1 MLVSD
6 GAVQGLAL
14 ASEMESRF
22 DRDSRCATWCIFIKL
37 MAYNAFISYSHTADG
52 TLAAALQSALHSFAK
67 PWYKLRALHIFR
79 DQTNLAVNPALW
91 SSIRDALDQSL
102 FFILLASSEA
112 ATSPW
117 VAKEAEYWIG
127 RNGPSHVLIVLT
139 GGTLKWDH
147 SSASFASEYTTAL
160 PACLLRSFPEEPLFL
175 DLHWARDGAAPLR
188 LREPRFH
195 EAVLQLAATLHNRPK
210 DELDG
215 ADIRNQRHT
224 RLLAACG
231 LIAILL
237 ASIFAFRQ
245 TRVSHEESLQNLAA
259 SLAAN
264 SAKVLS
270 DSPDRVRE
278 AALLAIESNR
288 INPSF
293 EGNSSLRAAV
303 SLLPAGAEFYPPESS
318 DPAERVRDMAFSRDG
333 ATLAVARDDGST
345 QLIDVVNKKP
355 IGYLAQDEQPAAS
368 IELPGA
374 PQGASLDN
382 NAAVSVAFNSSGSL
396 LAVGARN
403 GVAHIWALPGG
414 RELLR
419 IFHGAPVS
427 QISFHPKANELATVS
442 DDGHVRIFDIARA
455 AIVAD
460 FRCPDKMVST
470 SFSPS
475 GDLLAALSSEGVVS
489 LFDPVH
495 RRLLRT
501 LGGGEAGF
509 NVAFSDNGKRVAIA
523 SGDFASVWDVTTGRQ
538 LLKASHAA
546 SSETLTPQ
554 QWIVNAAISSD
565 GEFLAYAA
573 RGDKLVRVWN
583 VETGR
588 QILQLKHDSAV
599 AAVSFNSDGTK
610 LGTGS
615 YDGTARVWE
624 LPSGI
629 ELERASQAGGAEVVV
644 FSLTGS
650 RFAAGGVDG
659 SVSVSETRRADRPAS
674 FDLPADVRSV
684 AFSPDGWRLAM
695 GTISVHSEPLVRIAE
710 IGGNTLRDIEF
721 HGAPVIDKLFFVDP
735 NDVIAQWSNK
745 LFLIS
750 IDQSKVTPLPDVPGE
765 MWIDPSGRVLASQ
778 QGGVSR
784 LYVLP
789 SLQQTTS
796 LDGPSSGLLRTA
808 GEGRLLAFETN
819 KPPNEFFIDIWSV
832 ARKARVSRIPLPAE
846 LTRLAFNPSGTILFT
861 AQSENLQAW
870 DIPSGKRRFSLTAS
884 GDIDLIVP
892 DPSSVSF
899 ATITHGHLTVWDAVT
914 GARLAQLPDAGYLRV
929 AAFSPDGRYLLAGYD
944 ERSAALWLWR
954 SGDLRDQACAR
965 LTHNLSHDEW
975 ERLFPKQPYR
985 QICADLP
992 AAN

>member
-1 MLVSD
+1 
-6 GAVQGLAL
+6 
-14 ASEMESRF
+14 
-22 DRDSRCATWCIFIKL
+22 

-117 VAKEAEYWIG
+117 VAQEAEYWIG

-147 SSASFASEYTTAL
+147 SSASFASEDTTAL
-160 PACLLRSFPEEPLFL
+160 PASLLHSFAEEPLFL
-175 DLHWARDGAAPLR
+175 DLRWARDGAAPLR

-195 EAVLQLAATLHNRPK
+195 EAILQLAATLHNRPK

-215 ADIRNQRHT
+215 ADIRNQRHA
-224 RLLAACG
+224 RFLAACA

-245 TRVSHEESLQNLAA
+245 TRVSQQESLQNLAA
-259 SLAAN
+259 RLAAN

-303 SLLPAGAEFYPPESS
+303 SLLPASAQFYPPESS
-318 DPAERVRDMAFSRDG
+318 GAAARVRDVAFSRDG

-345 QLIDVVNKKP
+345 QLIDMVNKKP
-355 IGYLAQDEQPAAS
+355 IGYLAPDEQPAAS
-368 IELPGA
+368 IALLGA
-374 PQGASLDN
+374 PQGASLDSN
-382 NAAVSVAFNSSGSL
+382 SAVSVAFNSSGSL
-396 LAVGARN
+396 LAAGARD

-427 QISFHPKANELATVS
+427 QISFHPKANELATAS

-460 FRCPDKMVST
+460 FRCQDKIVST

-495 RRLLRT
+495 RRLIRT

-565 GEFLAYAA
+565 GGFLAYAA
-573 RGDKLVRVWN
+573 RGDKLARVWN

-588 QILQLKHDSAV
+588 QILELKHDSAV

-629 ELERASQAGGAEVVV
+629 ELERTSLAGGAEVVV

-650 RFAAGGVDG
+650 RFAAGGMDG

-684 AFSPDGWRLAM
+684 AFSPDGRRLAM
-695 GTISVHSEPLVRIAE
+695 GTISVHSAPLLRIAE
-710 IGGNTLRDIEF
+710 IGGTTLRDIEF

-765 MWIDPSGRVLASQ
+765 IRIDPSGKVLASQ
-778 QGGVSR
+778 RDGVSR
-784 LYVLP
+784 LYTLP
-789 SLQQTTS
+789 SLQRTTS
-796 LDGPSSGLLRTA
+796 LDGPSSGLLRSA

-819 KPPNEFFIDIWSV
+819 KPNEFFIDIWSV
-832 ARKARVSRIPLPAE
+832 ASKARVSRIPLPAE

-861 AQSENLQAW
+861 AQGENLQAW

-884 GDIDLIVP
+884 GDIDQIIP
-892 DPSSVSF
+892 DPSSASF

-965 LTHNLSHDEW
+965 LTRNLSHDEW
-975 ERLFPKQPYR
+975 KRWFPNQRYRL
-985 QICADLP
+985 ICPDLP

>member
-1 MLVSD
+1 
-6 GAVQGLAL
+6 
-14 ASEMESRF
+14 
-22 DRDSRCATWCIFIKL
+22 

-117 VAKEAEYWIG
+117 VAQEAEYWIG

-147 SSASFASEYTTAL
+147 SSASFASEDTTAL
-160 PACLLRSFPEEPLFL
+160 PASLLHSFAEEPLFL
-175 DLHWARDGAAPLR
+175 DLRWARDGAAPLR

-195 EAVLQLAATLHNRPK
+195 EAILQLAATLHNRPK

-215 ADIRNQRHT
+215 ADIRNQRHA
-224 RLLAACG
+224 RFLAACA

-245 TRVSHEESLQNLAA
+245 TRVSQQESLQNLAA
-259 SLAAN
+259 RLAAN

-303 SLLPAGAEFYPPESS
+303 SLLPASAQFYPPESS
-318 DPAERVRDMAFSRDG
+318 GAAARVRDVAFSRDG

-345 QLIDVVNKKP
+345 QLIDMVNKKP
-355 IGYLAQDEQPAAS
+355 IGYLAPDEQPAAS
-368 IELPGA
+368 IALLGA
-374 PQGASLDN
+374 PQGASLDSN
-382 NAAVSVAFNSSGSL
+382 SAVSVAFNSSGSL
-396 LAVGARN
+396 LAAGARD

-427 QISFHPKANELATVS
+427 QISFHPKANELATAS

-460 FRCPDKMVST
+460 FRCQDKIVST

-495 RRLLRT
+495 RRLIRT
-501 LGGGEAGF
+501 LGGGGAGF

-565 GEFLAYAA
+565 GGFLAYAA
-573 RGDKLVRVWN
+573 RGDKLARVWN

-588 QILQLKHDSAV
+588 QILELKHDSAV

-629 ELERASQAGGAEVVV
+629 ELERTSLAGGAEVVV

-650 RFAAGGVDG
+650 RFAAGGMDG

-684 AFSPDGWRLAM
+684 AFSPDGRRLAM
-695 GTISVHSEPLVRIAE
+695 GTISVHSAPLLRIAE
-710 IGGNTLRDIEF
+710 IGGTTLRDIEF

-765 MWIDPSGRVLASQ
+765 IRIDPSGKVLASQ
-778 QGGVSR
+778 RDGVSR
-784 LYVLP
+784 LYTLP
-789 SLQQTTS
+789 SLQRTTS
-796 LDGPSSGLLRTA
+796 LDGPSSGLLRSA

-819 KPPNEFFIDIWSV
+819 KPNEFFIDIWSV
-832 ARKARVSRIPLPAE
+832 ASKARVSRIPLPAE

-861 AQSENLQAW
+861 AQGENLQAW

-884 GDIDLIVP
+884 GDIDQIIP
-892 DPSSVSF
+892 DPSSASF

-965 LTHNLSHDEW
+965 LTRNLSHDEW
-975 ERLFPKQPYR
+975 KRWFPKQPYR
-985 QICADLP
+985 LICPDLP

>member
-1 MLVSD
+1 
-6 GAVQGLAL
+6 
-14 ASEMESRF
+14 
-22 DRDSRCATWCIFIKL
+22 

-117 VAKEAEYWIG
+117 VAQEAEYWIG

-147 SSASFASEYTTAL
+147 SSASFASEDTTAL
-160 PACLLRSFPEEPLFL
+160 PASLLHSFAEEPLFL
-175 DLHWARDGAAPLR
+175 DLRWARDGAAPLR

-195 EAVLQLAATLHNRPK
+195 EAILQLAATLHNRPK

-215 ADIRNQRHT
+215 ADIRNQRHA
-224 RLLAACG
+224 RFLAACA

-245 TRVSHEESLQNLAA
+245 TRVSQQESLQNLAA
-259 SLAAN
+259 RLAAN

-303 SLLPAGAEFYPPESS
+303 SLLPASAQFYPPESS
-318 DPAERVRDMAFSRDG
+318 GAAARVRDVAFSRDG

-345 QLIDVVNKKP
+345 QLIDMVNKKP
-355 IGYLAQDEQPAAS
+355 IGYLAPDEQPAAS
-368 IELPGA
+368 IALLGA
-374 PQGASLDN
+374 PQGASLDSN
-382 NAAVSVAFNSSGSL
+382 SAVSVAFNSSGSL
-396 LAVGARN
+396 LAAGARD

-427 QISFHPKANELATVS
+427 QISFHPKANELATAS

-460 FRCPDKMVST
+460 FRCQDKIVST

-495 RRLLRT
+495 RRLIRT

-565 GEFLAYAA
+565 GGFLAYAA
-573 RGDKLVRVWN
+573 RGDKLARVWN

-588 QILQLKHDSAV
+588 QILELKHDSAV

-629 ELERASQAGGAEVVV
+629 ELERTSLAGGAEVVV

-650 RFAAGGVDG
+650 RFAAGGMDG

-684 AFSPDGWRLAM
+684 AFSPDGRRLAM
-695 GTISVHSEPLVRIAE
+695 GTISVHSAPLLRIAE
-710 IGGNTLRDIEF
+710 IGGSTLRDIEF

-765 MWIDPSGRVLASQ
+765 IRIDPSGKVLASQ
-778 QGGVSR
+778 RDGVSR
-784 LYVLP
+784 LYTLP
-789 SLQQTTS
+789 SLQRTTS
-796 LDGPSSGLLRTA
+796 LDGPSSGLLRSA

-819 KPPNEFFIDIWSV
+819 KPNEFFIDIWSV
-832 ARKARVSRIPLPAE
+832 ASKARVSRIPLPAE

-861 AQSENLQAW
+861 AQGENLQAW

-884 GDIDLIVP
+884 GDIDQIIP
-892 DPSSVSF
+892 DPSSASF

-965 LTHNLSHDEW
+965 LTRNLSHDEW
-975 ERLFPKQPYR
+975 KRWFPNQRYRL
-985 QICADLP
+985 ICPDLP

>member
-1 MLVSD
+1 
-6 GAVQGLAL
+6 
-14 ASEMESRF
+14 
-22 DRDSRCATWCIFIKL
+22 

-117 VAKEAEYWIG
+117 VAQEAEYWIG

-147 SSASFASEYTTAL
+147 SSASFASEDTTAL
-160 PACLLRSFPEEPLFL
+160 PASLLHSFAEEPLFL
-175 DLHWARDGAAPLR
+175 DLRWARDGAAPLR

-195 EAVLQLAATLHNRPK
+195 EAILQLAATLHNRPK

-215 ADIRNQRHT
+215 ADIRNQRHA
-224 RLLAACG
+224 RFLAACA

-245 TRVSHEESLQNLAA
+245 TRVSQQESLQNLAA
-259 SLAAN
+259 RLAAN

-303 SLLPAGAEFYPPESS
+303 SLLPASAQFYPPESS
-318 DPAERVRDMAFSRDG
+318 GAAARVRDVAFSRDG

-345 QLIDVVNKKP
+345 QLIDMVNKKP
-355 IGYLAQDEQPAAS
+355 IGYLAPDEQPAAS
-368 IELPGA
+368 IALLGA

-382 NAAVSVAFNSSGSL
+382 NSAVSVAFNSSGSL
-396 LAVGARN
+396 LAAGARD

-427 QISFHPKANELATVS
+427 QISFHPKANELATAS

-460 FRCPDKMVST
+460 FRCQDKIVST

-495 RRLLRT
+495 RRLIRT

-565 GEFLAYAA
+565 GGFLAYAA
-573 RGDKLVRVWN
+573 RGDKLARVWN

-588 QILQLKHDSAV
+588 QILELKHDSAV

-629 ELERASQAGGAEVVV
+629 ELERTSLAGGAEVVV

-650 RFAAGGVDG
+650 RFAAGGMDG

-684 AFSPDGWRLAM
+684 AFSPDGRRLAM
-695 GTISVHSEPLVRIAE
+695 GTISVHSAPLLRIAE
-710 IGGNTLRDIEF
+710 IGGTTLRDIEF

-765 MWIDPSGRVLASQ
+765 IRIDPSGKVLASQ
-778 QGGVSR
+778 RDGVSR
-784 LYVLP
+784 LYTLP
-789 SLQQTTS
+789 SLQRTTS
-796 LDGPSSGLLRTA
+796 LDGPSSGLLRSA

-819 KPPNEFFIDIWSV
+819 KPNEFFIDIWSV
-832 ARKARVSRIPLPAE
+832 ASKARVSRIPLPAE
-846 LTRLAFNPSGTILFT
+846 LTRLVPSVHRARSLFT
-861 AQSENLQAW
+861 AQEKNLPSLGHPLWQAT
-870 DIPSGKRRFSLTAS
+870 FLALTMAS
-884 GDIDLIVP
+884 GV
-892 DPSSVSF
+892 
-899 ATITHGHLTVWDAVT
+899 H
-914 GARLAQLPDAGYLRV
+914 
-929 AAFSPDGRYLLAGYD
+929 
-944 ERSAALWLWR
+944 
-954 SGDLRDQACAR
+954 
-965 LTHNLSHDEW
+965 
-975 ERLFPKQPYR
+975 
-985 QICADLP
+985 
-992 AAN
+992 

>member
-1 MLVSD
+1 
-6 GAVQGLAL
+6 
-14 ASEMESRF
+14 
-22 DRDSRCATWCIFIKL
+22 

-117 VAKEAEYWIG
+117 VAQEAEYWIG

-147 SSASFASEYTTAL
+147 SSASFSSEGTTAL
-160 PACLLRSFPEEPLFL
+160 PASLLHSFPEEPLFL
-175 DLHWARDGAAPLR
+175 DLRWARDGAAPLH

-195 EAVLQLAATLHNRPK
+195 EAILQLAATLHNRPK

-215 ADIRNQRHT
+215 ADIRNQRHA
-224 RLLAACG
+224 RFLAACA

-245 TRVSHEESLQNLAA
+245 TRVSQQESLQNLAA
-259 SLAAN
+259 RLAAN

-303 SLLPAGAEFYPPESS
+303 SLLPASAQFYPPESS
-318 DPAERVRDMAFSRDG
+318 GAAARVRDVAFSRDG

-345 QLIDVVNKKP
+345 QLIDMVNKKP
-355 IGYLAQDEQPAAS
+355 IGYLAPDEQPAAS
-368 IELPGA
+368 IALLGA
-374 PQGASLDN
+374 PQGASLDSN
-382 NAAVSVAFNSSGSL
+382 SAVSVAFNSSGSL
-396 LAVGARN
+396 LAAGARD

-427 QISFHPKANELATVS
+427 QISFHPKANELATAS

-460 FRCPDKMVST
+460 FRCQDKMVST

-495 RRLLRT
+495 RRLIRT

-565 GEFLAYAA
+565 GGFLAYAA
-573 RGDKLVRVWN
+573 RGDKLARVWN

-588 QILQLKHDSAV
+588 QILELKHDSAV

-629 ELERASQAGGAEVVV
+629 ELERTSLAGGAEVVV

-650 RFAAGGVDG
+650 RFAAGGMDG

-684 AFSPDGWRLAM
+684 AFSPDGRRLAM
-695 GTISVHSEPLVRIAE
+695 GTISVHSAPLLRIAE
-710 IGGNTLRDIEF
+710 IGGTTLRDIEF

-765 MWIDPSGRVLASQ
+765 IRIDPSGKVLASQ
-778 QGGVSR
+778 RDGVSR
-784 LYVLP
+784 LYTLP
-789 SLQQTTS
+789 SLQRTTS

-808 GEGRLLAFETN
+808 GGGRLLAFETN
-819 KPPNEFFIDIWSV
+819 KPNEFFIDIWSV
-832 ARKARVSRIPLPAE
+832 ASKARVSHIPLPAE

-861 AQSENLQAW
+861 AQRENLQAW

-884 GDIDLIVP
+884 GDIDQIIP
-892 DPSSVSF
+892 DPSSASF
-899 ATITHGHLTVWDAVT
+899 ATITHGQLTVWDAVT

-975 ERLFPKQPYR
+975 ERWFPKQPYR
-985 QICADLP
+985 LICPDLP

>member
-1 MLVSD
+1 
-6 GAVQGLAL
+6 
-14 ASEMESRF
+14 
-22 DRDSRCATWCIFIKL
+22 

-52 TLAAALQSALHSFAK
+52 ALAAALQSALHSFAK

-102 FFILLASSEA
+102 FFILLASPEA
-112 ATSPW
+112 AASPW

-127 RNGPSHVLIVLT
+127 KNGPSHVLIVLT
-139 GGTLKWDH
+139 GGTLIWDH
-147 SSASFASEYTTAL
+147 SSASFTSEHTNAL
-160 PACLLRSFPEEPLFL
+160 PASLLRCFPEEPLFL

-215 ADIRNQRHT
+215 ADIRSQRHT
-224 RLLAACG
+224 RWLAASG

-237 ASIFAFRQ
+237 AALFALRQ
-245 TRVSHEESLQNLAA
+245 TRLSREESLQNLAA

-264 SAKVLS
+264 SAKVLA
-270 DSPDRVRE
+270 DSPDRARE

-288 INPSF
+288 LKPSF
-293 EGNSSLRAAV
+293 EGNQALRAAV
-303 SLLPAGAEFYPPESS
+303 ALLPAGAQFYPPESS
-318 DPAERVRDMAFSRDG
+318 DPGERVRDLAFSSDGASLAVVRDG
-333 ATLAVARDDGST
+333 GST
-345 QLIDVVNKKP
+345 QLIDVVSHKP
-355 IGYLAQDEQPAAS
+355 VEYLTPDEQPAAR
-368 IELPGA
+368 IELPVDS
-374 PQGASLDN
+374 QSASLDN
-382 NAAVSVAFNSSGSL
+382 NAAVSVAFNSSDSL
-396 LAVGARN
+396 LAAGARD

-419 IFHGAPVS
+419 ISHGAPVS
-427 QISFHPKANELATVS
+427 QIAFRPKTNQVVTAS
-442 DDGHVRIFDIARA
+442 DDGHVRIFDVAHA
-455 AIVAD
+455 ATVAD
-460 FRCPDKMVST
+460 FKCPGGSMVSV
-470 SFSPS
+470 SFSPG
-475 GDLLAALSSEGVVS
+475 GDLLAALSSEGVVC

-495 RRLLRT
+495 RKLVRT
-501 LGGGEAGF
+501 LAGGEAAF
-509 NVAFSDNGKRVAIA
+509 NVAFSHDGRRLATAN
-523 SGDFASVWDVTTGRQ
+523 GDFAFVWDVTTGQQ
-538 LLKASHAA
+538 LLKATHAA

-565 GEFLAYAA
+565 GKFLAYAA
-573 RGDKLVRVWN
+573 RGDQLAHVWN

-588 QILQLKHDSAV
+588 QILELKHDSAV
-599 AAVSFNSDGTK
+599 AAVSFNADGTK

-624 LPSGI
+624 LPSGR
-629 ELERASQAGGAEVVV
+629 ELERASLAGGAEVVA
-644 FSLTGS
+644 FSPGGN
-650 RFAAGGVDG
+650 RFAAGGLNG
-659 SVSVSETRRADRPAS
+659 SVSLSETRRADRPAS
-674 FDLPADVRSV
+674 FDLPGRVGSV
-684 AFSPDGWRLAM
+684 AFSPDGRRFAIGATSAHW
-695 GTISVHSEPLVRIAE
+695 SPLVRIAD
-710 IGGNTLRDIEF
+710 ISGKILRDIEF
-721 HGAPVIDKLFFVDP
+721 QGAPVIDKLFFVDP
-735 NDVIAQWSNK
+735 NNVIAQWSNK
-745 LFLIS
+745 LFLIAM
-750 IDQSKVTPLPDVPGE
+750 DQSSVTRLPDVPGE
-765 MWIDPSGRVLASQ
+765 MRIDPSGRVLAIQ
-778 QGGVSR
+778 QDGVSR
-784 LYVLP
+784 LYTLP
-789 SLQQTTS
+789 SLQQTRS
-796 LDGPSSGLLRTA
+796 LDGPSSALLRTA

-832 ARKARVSRIPLPAE
+832 ASKARVSRIPLPAE
-846 LTRLAFNPSGTILFT
+846 LTRLAFNSSGTILFT

-884 GDIDLIVP
+884 GDIDLVVP
-892 DPSSVSF
+892 DPSSASF

-914 GARLAQLPDAGYLRV
+914 GARLAQLPDAGYLRA

-975 ERLFPKQPYR
+975 ERSFPKQPYR
-985 QICADLP
+985 QICANLP